1 MVPVMTP
8 REITHIV
15 WDWNGTLF
23 CDSELVVAAT
33 CESFAELGL
42 PALTAEQYQAN
53 YTHPVR
59 VFYERVLG
67 RPVLSDELSRIN
79 QLFHDAYHRRINE
92 CVLTPGAAEV
102 VGTWQQRGGSQS
114 LLSLYQH
121 DRLVPL
127 VERLGLAKAFLRV
140 GGRHDALPGQKAEHM
155 VAHLRA
161 LGVPGECT
169 LVVGDTLDDAHA
181 AAKAGARCVLHAGG
195 QQTREVLA
203 SAGVPV
209 VERLVD
215 VLDHVIG

>member
-1 MVPVMTP
+1 MKAP
-8 REITHIV
+8 EITHIV

-33 CESFAELGL
+33 CETFAELGL
-42 PALTAEQYQAN
+42 PPLTAEQYRAT
-53 YTHPVR
+53 YCHPVG

-67 RPVLSDELSRIN
+67 RAVPADELGRIN
-79 QLFHDAYHRRINE
+79 QLFHDAYHRRIDE
-92 CVLTPGAAEV
+92 CALAPGALDV
-102 VGTWQQRGGSQS
+102 LDRWHRQGGSQS

-127 VERLGLAKAFLRV
+127 VERLGLTRMFVRV
-140 GGRHDALPGQKAEHM
+140 DGRHDALPGQKAEHM

-161 LGVPGECT
+161 IGVPGEAT
-169 LVVGDTLDDAHA
+169 LVVGDTVDDANA
-181 AAKAGARCVLHAGG
+181 AARAGARCVLHAGG

-209 VERLVD
+209 VDSLAD
-215 VLDHVIG
+215 VLAHLR